1 MALQVH
7 EIKFKLYAESRAEA
21 DALETELLEFVRY
34 KREQN
39 IAVTA
44 SKLMK
49 ALRQFRNSYIV
60 NNFLKL

>member
-44 SKLMK
+44 SKLLK

>member
-21 DALETELLEFVRY
+21 DALETELMEFVRY

>member
-21 DALETELLEFVRY
+21 DALEAELLEFVNY
-34 KREQN
+34 KRKQN

-49 ALRQFRNSYIV
+49 ALRQFRDSIFV
-60 NNFLKL
+60 NNYLKL

>member
-21 DALETELLEFVRY
+21 DALETELMEFVRY

-44 SKLMK
+44 SKLLK